1 MDFIEILAVLIII
14 ILVYRVYVF
23 FSNDNPETKSTNNI
37 EFNQELEKI
46 INQFDLVLKSKND
59 EDYPPP
65 FWYDIVIEKSSLY
78 ERETGH

>member
-46 INQFDLVLKSKND
+46 INQFDLVLKSKMMK
-59 EDYPPP
+59 
-65 FWYDIVIEKSSLY
+65 ITHLLSGMI
-78 ERETGH
+78 